1 MQKQDQGSMK
11 NTTEQSSKDKEAS
24 ELKKSTATNKS
35 ERRPGDDFH
44 FIYWE

>member
-1 MQKQDQGSMK
+1 MQRQDHGSTK

-35 ERRPGDDFH
+35 ERRPGDDYY
-44 FIYWE
+44 FIYWQ